1 MDEASK
7 IQINK
12 NKSMLKEIFC
22 ILGQLIL
29 AWVAIDIIKL
39 LFVGLIALIE
49 IHIPGFLSAAITL
62 IILLFIVNAD

>member
-1 MDEASK
+1 MDETSK

-12 NKSMLKEIFC
+12 NKSILKEIFC

-29 AWVAIDIIKL
+29 AWIAIYIIKL

>member
-12 NKSMLKEIFC
+12 NKSMLKDFFY

-29 AWVAIDIIKL
+29 AWIGVYIIKL

-62 IILLFIVNAD
+62 IILLFITNAD